1 MLYNEKNTG
10 LEIIKWDSCPSS
22 ITHHLCGAE
31 KLNSN
36 DKNNNSS
43 DQLVSTD

>member
-22 ITHHLCGAE
+22 IAHQLCGARE
-31 KLNSN
+31 IK
-36 DKNNNSS
+36 
-43 DQLVSTD
+43 